1 MQFHDPLLEF
11 FREINL
17 TPFRALV
24 FGPIVAFIGRLVVGE
39 MTRRWNPDNYEDLKQ
54 DRTAYIFWPLLVF
67 GPLWAAYIY
76 IGDIELIL
84 KNGFASIA
92 SSFQPTLLFADK
104 SPDLTGLIMVAGFGT
119 AIYSATRWMQLREP
133 KWLATNPI
141 ITMISISIFN
151 FPMGY
156 AALMLIARLL
166 DHSTALWSLAHS
178 GWTPDP
184 AIQGDGAYGLDWAI
198 TVLQSDLLIILLLS
212 FIPLVLLIRHRD
224 LGWKN
229 LYTANWATG
238 IIVAVAFVTNVL
250 LPFNRFIDNIY
261 AHAYEGALQNYTTA
275 VAAVDLGTEAE
286 LLKVRIAQEELKII
300 SALPQNLGAFPIVQV
315 GSAVVAQIV
324 GLMPGLGVDKV
335 TESIGNSSK
344 TGSKARSKKNS

>member
-1 MQFHDPLLEF
+1 MQFYDPLLDF

-39 MTRRWNPDNYEDLKQ
+39 MTRRWNDKYFGDLKQ
-54 DRTAYIFWPLLVF
+54 DRTAYIYWPLLVF

-76 IGDIELIL
+76 IGDIEKIL
-84 KNGFASIA
+84 QKGFESLTPA
-92 SSFQPTLLFADK
+92 FQPALLFTDK
-104 SPDLTGLIMVAGFGT
+104 SPDLTALIMIAGYGT
-119 AIYSATRWMQLREP
+119 AFFSMRRWRKLGEP
-133 KWLATNPI
+133 KWLATNTPI
-141 ITMISISIFN
+141 TLVSISIFN

-156 AALMLIARLL
+156 AALMMIARLL

-212 FIPLVLLIRHRD
+212 FIPLVLLIRHRH

-250 LPFNRFIDNIY
+250 LPFNRFIDDIY
-261 AHAYEGALQNYTTA
+261 AHSYEGALQKYTSA
-275 VAAVDLGTEAE
+275 LEAVDLGTEVE

-300 SALPQNLGAFPIVQV
+300 TALPQNLGAFPIVQV

-324 GLMPGLGVDKV
+324 GLMPGLGVDKI

-344 TGSKARSKKNS
+344 TGSKARTKKKS